1 MKRTSSAIAVLATAA
16 IALTACGGGGDES
29 SDAAGGGG
37 LTPSDSGRCT
47 EENVGGTITM
57 GEYVMLPT
65 FMPGQGQYGIR
76 GGAESAAIYDRLMRW
91 NPETEE
97 FEPKLAES
105 LESNDDN
112 TVWTL
117 TLPEGVN
124 FSNGDPVTAD
134 DVAFTINLHKDPATR
149 SVVMTESNYVEDVQA
164 IDPQTVEFTLTDPWA
179 GFPVLLAGAAGEVI
193 PQAAFEEAG
202 PEEWASNPIGAGAFT
217 LASYTPDQEV
227 VLEPNPDYYGGVVCP
242 TLRFIRIPG
251 SQGTYEAFQNGE
263 LQTAVLRGGS
273 YIATAQAD
281 GTEGFE
287 EIISA
292 GSVLNMNSGQAGY
305 DGIFTDER
313 ARQAVGLAIDRE
325 LWNERLYDG
334 EGQPTSALVAESS
347 RLYDGQ
353 EGPEFD
359 AEQATALVEELKA
372 DNPDWDGSVELLVSD
387 GPENVEAGV
396 LTKALLDS
404 VGFDV
409 TIVNAPVSQVTAR
422 QFTGDYEIVIGGL
435 APSDAD
441 LASTFASAMMPGGA
455 TNLTG
460 IDDPE
465 LTEALLEFKSAADV
479 DSQKE
484 ALNRVQEVHNRVM
497 PFTVIANA
505 QQYVMVDESVKGV
518 QPTLASVVLFDGAY
532 LED

>member
-1 MKRTSSAIAVLATAA
+1 MKRTTSAFAVLAAA
-16 IALTACGGGGDES
+16 TLALTACGGGGDES
-29 SDAAGGGG
+29 TTAGGEG
-37 LTPSDSGRCT
+37 LTPSDDGQCT
-47 EENVGGTITM
+47 AENVGGTITM
-57 GEYVMLPT
+57 GEFVMLPS

-76 GGAESAAIYDRLMRW
+76 GGAESAAVYDRLMVW
-91 NPETEE
+91 NPEAEE

-105 LESNDDN
+105 LESNEDN

-124 FSNGDPVTAD
+124 FSNGDPLTAE
-134 DVAFTINLHKDPATR
+134 DVAFTINLHKNPDTR
-149 SVVMTESNYVEDVQA
+149 SVVMTEANYVENVEA
-164 IDPQTVEFTLTDPWA
+164 VDPLTVEFTLTDPWA
-179 GFPVLLAGAAGEVI
+179 GFPVLLAGTAGEVI
-193 PQAAFEEAG
+193 PQDAFEAAG
-202 PEEWASNPIGAGAFT
+202 PEEWARNPVGAGAFT

-227 VLEPNPDYYGGVVCP
+227 VLEPNPDYYGGEVCP

-251 SQGTYEAFQNGE
+251 SQGTYEAFQTGE
-263 LQTAVLRGGS
+263 LQTAVLRGAS
-273 YIATAQAD
+273 YVADAQAD

-287 EIISA
+287 EIISS
-292 GSVLNMNSGQAGY
+292 GSVLNMNAGQAGY

-313 ARQAVGLAIDRE
+313 ARQAVGFAMDRE
-325 LWNERLYDG
+325 LWNDRLYDG

-353 EGPEFD
+353 EGPAFD

-372 DNPDWDGSVELLVSD
+372 ENPDWDGSVTLLVSD

-396 LTKALLDS
+396 LTKAMLDA

-409 TIVNAPVSQVTAR
+409 SIENAPVSQVTAR

-441 LASTFASAMMPGGA
+441 LASTFASGMMPGGA

-465 LTEALLEFKSAADV
+465 LTEALLDFKAAADV
-479 DSQKE
+479 DAQKE
-484 ALNRVQEVHNRVM
+484 ALNRLQEVHNRVM
-497 PFTVIANA
+497 PFTVLANA
-505 QQYVMVDESVKGV
+505 EQYVIVDESVKGV
-518 QPTLASVVLFDGAY
+518 EPTLASVVLFDNAY
-532 LED
+532 VEE